1 MNLSET
7 TRTVL
12 RLVEA
17 RSGIPVHVEPDSCLP
32 VTTPAK
38 VVMARGALALHRV
51 AYRPDGSS
59 PPDYLI
65 CQQAGFILRLFDTP
79 PEKRFDFAASPEG
92 CAAIERLV
100 KSHPVMQA
108 LPPKALPQLCQ
119 ILRDGL
125 LSHLRS
131 IPLGMRVDRWLARE
145 FPALAELQR
154 ASILRQLQVSLVTLA
169 PEHREVS
176 PQKIYDATQAISA
189 AFAAFWAGRL
199 LYELPGVGFVA
210 RGGCQPVM
218 NCQAHVVSLA
228 IIVQH
233 PGQRVTHEMA
243 LAAPPPTRRST
254 FQVEQV
260 GRYPRA

>member
-12 RLVEA
+12 RLVETRA
-17 RSGIPVHVEPDSCLP
+17 GIPVNVEPDPSLP
-32 VTTPAK
+32 GTTLAK

-51 AYRPDGSS
+51 TFRPDSSS

-79 PEKRFDFAASPEG
+79 PEKRLDFAASPEG
-92 CAAIERLV
+92 TVAVEQLV
-100 KSHPVMQA
+100 KVHPVMRS
-108 LPPKALPQLCQ
+108 LPPTAVPQLCQ

-131 IPLGMRVDRWLARE
+131 IPLGMRVDCWLASE
-145 FPALAELQR
+145 FPSLAELQK
-154 ASILRQLQVSLVTLA
+154 ASILRQLQDSLATLE
-169 PEHREVS
+169 PEHRQVS

-199 LYELPGVGFVA
+199 NQPQLALPFKAAGYLHAGQEL
-210 RGGCQPVM
+210 
-218 NCQAHVVSLA
+218 LA
-228 IIVQH
+228 IWESTPDLVENDRAIVDGWAEKLGIAGWHQWV
-233 PGQRVTHEMA
+233 PYS
-243 LAAPPPTRRST
+243 APK
-254 FQVEQV
+254 
-260 GRYPRA
+260 